1 MAYLPPP
8 SPISTPPA
16 DVMPDTRAEDGAR
29 QRKDAKQ
36 RFMDR
41 VRSGRHEQLRNWLE
55 NCFFYLGL
63 QWLQPLPD
71 GRGFIRA
78 NLRRDVPRPVT
89 NRFKAILDAI
99 DAPLSRLEPAL
110 TVVPGTDKDDDKM
123 TADLAIKVLDYV
135 SQQVDLDRVKGEL
148 SKILVTCNN
157 AYLHAGLDPSGG
169 GVIRVPQ
176 WACEQCGTTMPATE
190 ASDNQGQCPECQ
202 APLRPSKTASDTV
215 NEGALFLEAKT
226 PFETWTD
233 YTIPRMDDQPIVM
246 IRTLRPR
253 AMAEAMFPE
262 YAGQIRGLPNAT
274 TTSDLGVTFL
284 QAIIRAAPGGAPQ
297 VGGIGFGAPARWVD
311 SVIDDILYV
320 KPCAEFPEG
329 FYQRMLGEELEVD
342 VRPLGAVAN
351 DGTPEQP
358 GAPFIPVIHYQYDNV
373 PGTHCATGPADHL
386 KDLQRQRNRREAA
399 IELYFQRMANGIWLI
414 PEGTDVQTPSGE
426 EGWVMRY
433 SPLGSGGA
441 KPERVEGNRLPSS
454 FVEWLQFTDKQ
465 MEDIAGC
472 MDGETGVPCLD
483 GKTRTMKQLAEEF
496 PNGGVWVYGFNRDQQ
511 RVVPALVER
520 AWMTGVKR
528 CVRVVLNEGEP
539 VICTFDHPFLTWD
552 RGYVAA
558 EELRI
563 DEAIVPLYTRTKG
576 RKDGYAQD
584 YVLQPADGKEES
596 TARMVAAYTH
606 EWVRGAG
613 RGWHVHHIDG
623 DPHNNSPENLEVLTN
638 SEHRKRHWAEK
649 TGEQRSAHARK
660 RWANWDEEKR
670 RAMMDRVRAA
680 HSPEWAAKVGRKTAD
695 RWASMTPEERR
706 VENLRL
712 TQRLAEGRE
721 KKRANHRVVRIEILD
736 EREVYDLQTTQHNF
750 AISSGVFVHNTYD
763 LFRGE
768 RPPNVSSGYAMQ
780 ILTERAQARFAHVYG
795 NYEVAHAA
803 LGKALFLLFRQHAPA
818 TIYIKIRG
826 EDDRWAVRALQ
837 SADLRGGVDIK
848 VESGSARP
856 KSSLE
861 KKAAAE
867 QTISLG
873 IVDLT
878 DPDVRYKLLNL
889 YGVPELMASTKADD
903 EQIRREHAIY
913 LAWVGAITDPETGLP
928 IEGLTPEQ
936 MMLPVLVDALLDDHE
951 LHIRRHR
958 IFMLSPEFLGTPD
971 WARKAFREGHY
982 LEHLYEEQ
990 MDAMAQAMQPAPPA
1004 PPGPPGAGN
1013 PPGQSPGQGVNAGAA
1028 RAQGQATAMQNGG
1041 EAPGPGGQRQQ
1052 RDMRDALD
1060 AMP

>member
-8 SPISTPPA
+8 SPISTPPG
-16 DVMPDTRAEDGAR
+16 DLMPDTREEDGAR

-176 WACEQCGTTMPATE
+176 WACEQCGTTLPATE

-202 APLRPSKTASDTV
+202 SPLRPSKTASDTV

-320 KPCAEFPEG
+320 KPCAEFPDG

-414 PEGTDVQTPSGE
+414 PEGSDVQTPSGE

-433 SPLGSGGA
+433 SPQGSGGA

-465 MEDIAGC
+465 MEDIAG
-472 MDGETGVPCLD
+472 
-483 GKTRTMKQLAEEF
+483 
-496 PNGGVWVYGFNRDQQ
+496 
-511 RVVPALVER
+511 
-520 AWMTGVKR
+520 
-528 CVRVVLNEGEP
+528 
-539 VICTFDHPFLTWD
+539 
-552 RGYVAA
+552 
-558 EELRI
+558 
-563 DEAIVPLYTRTKG
+563 
-576 RKDGYAQD
+576 
-584 YVLQPADGKEES
+584 
-596 TARMVAAYTH
+596 
-606 EWVRGAG
+606 
-613 RGWHVHHIDG
+613 
-623 DPHNNSPENLEVLTN
+623 
-638 SEHRKRHWAEK
+638 
-649 TGEQRSAHARK
+649 
-660 RWANWDEEKR
+660 
-670 RAMMDRVRAA
+670 
-680 HSPEWAAKVGRKTAD
+680 
-695 RWASMTPEERR
+695 
-706 VENLRL
+706 
-712 TQRLAEGRE
+712 
-721 KKRANHRVVRIEILD
+721 
-736 EREVYDLQTTQHNF
+736 
-750 AISSGVFVHNTYD
+750 TYD

-795 NYEVAHAA
+795 NYEVSHAA
-803 LGKALFLLFRQHAPA
+803 LGKTLFLLFRQHAPA

-848 VESGSARP
+848 VEAGSARP
-856 KSSLE
+856 RTSLE

-873 IVDLT
+873 IVDLM

-1013 PPGQSPGQGVNAGAA
+1013 PPGQGQGQGQNAGAA
-1028 RAQGQATAMQNGG
+1028 RAQGQANSMQNGG
-1041 EAPGPGGQRQQ
+1041 EAPGPGGQRAG